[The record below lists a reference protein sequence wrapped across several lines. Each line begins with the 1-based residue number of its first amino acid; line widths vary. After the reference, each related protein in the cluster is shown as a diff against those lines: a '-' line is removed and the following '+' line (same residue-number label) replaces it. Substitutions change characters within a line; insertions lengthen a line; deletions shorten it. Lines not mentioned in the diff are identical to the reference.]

1 MRTDSPPL
9 MPHRIVSHRQRCLN
23 GSSKPAFKIGLPS
36 SRPPPCSLRPA
47 DNHRSSS
54 DGDGQEEVVKNV
66 LQHLLL
72 FLDDDG
78 NGQGGQ
84 RRLRP
89 PLPRRHPRRGM
100 VSYISAW
107 EFLLGKY
114 LIVKIYIRHFM
125 IIKLMESIGTKLRT
139 YCHAT

>member
-36 SRPPPCSLRPA
+36 SRPPPLRPA

-54 DGDGQEEVVKNV
+54 DNDGDGQEEEEVVKNV

-72 FLDDDG
+72 LDDDG
-78 NGQGGQ
+78 DGQGGQ
-84 RRLRP
+84 HRLRP
-89 PLPRRHPRRGM
+89 RLPRRHPRRGV
-100 VSYISAW
+100 VSDMSAF
-107 EFLLGKY
+107 E
-114 LIVKIYIRHFM
+114 
-125 IIKLMESIGTKLRT
+125 
-139 YCHAT
+139 

>member
-54 DGDGQEEVVKNV
+54 DGDGEEEVVKNV
-66 LQHLLL
+66 IQHLLL
-72 FLDDDG
+72 LDDDG
-78 NGQGGQ
+78 DGQGGQ
-84 RRLRP
+84 HRLRP
-89 PLPRRHPRRGM
+89 PLPRRHPRRGV
-100 VSYISAW
+100 VSNMSA
-107 EFLLGKY
+107 
-114 LIVKIYIRHFM
+114 
-125 IIKLMESIGTKLRT
+125 
-139 YCHAT
+139 

>member
-54 DGDGQEEVVKNV
+54 DGDGQEEEVVKNV

-72 FLDDDG
+72 LDDDG
-78 NGQGGQ
+78 DGQWGQ
-84 RRLRP
+84 HRLRP
-89 PLPRRHPRRGM
+89 RLPRRHPRRGV
-100 VSYISAW
+100 VSDMSA
-107 EFLLGKY
+107 FD
-114 LIVKIYIRHFM
+114 
-125 IIKLMESIGTKLRT
+125 
-139 YCHAT
+139 